1 MGEAFSERQC
11 EKRAD
16 TGWRGLGFNDFDPSS
31 KGRICFQTGS
41 PGGDCGATLWTV
53 LAGFVLLVPAFLRLV
68 LSSSESVLSLWL
80 TGFSAFFVEFAFPA
94 LIGTMAIV
102 CGKATRTREMVAATF
117 FVLSLIGVLAFAA
130 GIPSCGCLP
139 GVDVAPLLTSGFSL
153 VAALVFVLI
162 SHGNKVRF
170 LCNSLC
176 WSAGGLL
183 LLAAFSIVFND
194 LEIAL
199 FRESVAPVSRI
210 ATVKHREDSPNVVV
224 VPIYNHSS
232 TACVISGVACEVSS
246 VRILSR
252 KSLEISPFGV
262 LYVSFLVHGDRL
274 PNNSTILRFYGRGD
288 VAFATETLL
297 RSV

>member
-1 MGEAFSERQC
+1 MGEVSLERQC
-11 EKRAD
+11 EKRVD
-16 TGWRGLGFNDFDPSS
+16 TVRRGLEFNDVDLCSKGGLGFPA
-31 KGRICFQTGS
+31 GS
-41 PGGDCGATLWTV
+41 PSGDCGTPLWMF
-53 LAGFVLLVPAFLRLV
+53 LAGSVLLVPAFLRLV
-68 LSSSESVLSLWL
+68 LSSSETVVSLWL
-80 TGFSAFFVEFAFPA
+80 TSFSAFFVEFAFPA
-94 LIGTMAIV
+94 FIGTMAIV

-139 GVDVAPLLTSGFSL
+139 GVDMAPLLTSGFCL
-153 VAALVFVLI
+153 VAALVFVLF
-162 SHGNKVRF
+162 SHENKVGF

-183 LLAAFSIVFND
+183 ILATLSVVYND

-210 ATVKHREDSPNVVV
+210 ATVKHSEVSPSVV

-232 TACVISGVACEVSS
+232 TACIISGVACEVSS
-246 VRILSR
+246 VRILSSKR
-252 KSLEISPFGV
+252 LEIPPFSI
-262 LYVSFLVHGDRL
+262 LHVSFLVYGDRL

-288 VAFATETLL
+288 AAFATETLL